1 MGGACKGS
9 LVNIYLG
16 YLISWNTSHKDD
28 SHPKET
34 LGLGEFAI
42 IKVMLCH
49 TEIVNT
55 QQLEAVLVLSQTELI
70 SKFFEASTPA
80 LCEIWRPFVLS
91 SRESF
96 MFGRLCHA

>member
-1 MGGACKGS
+1 MLHSGE
-9 LVNIYLG
+9 LG
-16 YLISWNTSHKDD
+16 PIVKIH
-28 SHPKET
+28 HR
-34 LGLGEFAI
+34 
-42 IKVMLCH
+42 H

-80 LCEIWRPFVLS
+80 LCEIWRPFVLC
-91 SRESF
+91 SRESY